1 MSLTRADRVR
11 GALYGLLVGDA
22 LGVPYEFKPPH
33 QLPPLDEIDMTPP
46 AGFARSHAR
55 VPPGTWSD
63 DGAHALAL
71 LDSLLTCGRL
81 ELDDFAQR
89 LIGWYRSGRY
99 AVGGDVFDVGIQTSA
114 AIERLERGV
123 PPHQAGGAHELENG
137 NGSFMRVAPLALWHT
152 GSDEQLV
159 ADAHAQSLPTHRHP
173 RSQVACAFLCLV
185 LREVLD
191 GAADPD
197 AALSSVKAKLE
208 RCYAT
213 QPAHTQELKII
224 CNAAHR
230 SAPTGTG
237 YVVDTF
243 WSALHVARRTSF
255 AEAVRAAVAL
265 GHDTDTTAC
274 VAGAIAGAVHGC
286 DAIPTGWVSV
296 LRGREVTDSLAAS
309 LCTPRSRSWPTGE
322 RVSSSLSGSLSRQ
335 NACGS
340 RRAQVV
346 GRGPKSPSGT
356 PHSAVLSRVRTSH
369 RVGRWA
375 EH

>member
-1 MSLTRADRVR
+1 MSLTQTDRVR

-63 DGAHALAL
+63 DGAQALAL

-89 LIGWYRSGRY
+89 LVGWYRNGRY
-99 AVGGDVFDVGIQTSA
+99 AVDGDVFDVGIQTRA
-114 AIERLERGV
+114 AIGRLERGV
-123 PPHQAGGAHELENG
+123 PPHEAGGAYEGDNG
-137 NGSFMRVAPLALWHT
+137 NGALMRVAPLALWHA
-152 GSDEQLV
+152 GPDEDLV
-159 ADAHAQSLPTHRHP
+159 ADAHFQSLPTHRHP
-173 RSQVACAFLCLV
+173 RSQVACAFFCLV

-197 AALSSVKAKLE
+197 AAVWNAKAKLE

-213 QPAHTQELKII
+213 QPAHTQELNII
-224 CNAAHR
+224 CNAAYR

-243 WSALHVARRTSF
+243 WSALYAARSATF
-255 AEAVRAAVAL
+255 AEAMRAAVAL
-265 GHDTDTTAC
+265 GYDTDTTAC
-274 VAGAIAGAVHGC
+274 VAGAVAGAMRGYG
-286 DAIPTGWVSV
+286 AIPEVWLDA
-296 LRGREVTDSLAAS
+296 LRGRDVVDELVAG
-309 LCTPRSRSWPTGE
+309 LCLRAESR
-322 RVSSSLSGSLSRQ
+322 
-335 NACGS
+335 A
-340 RRAQVV
+340 
-346 GRGPKSPSGT
+346 
-356 PHSAVLSRVRTSH
+356 
-369 RVGRWA
+369 
-375 EH
+375 

>member
-1 MSLTRADRVR
+1 MSLTRTDRVR
-11 GALYGLLVGDA
+11 GAPYGLLVGDA
-22 LGVPYEFKPPH
+22 LGVPYEFNPP
-33 QLPPLDEIDMTPP
+33 QRLPSLHEIDMTPP

-81 ELDDFAQR
+81 NLDDFAQR
-89 LIGWYRSGRY
+89 LVGWYRNGRY
-99 AVGGDVFDVGIQTSA
+99 AVDGDVFDVGIQTGA
-114 AIERLERGV
+114 AIGRLESGV
-123 PPHQAGGAHELENG
+123 PPHEAGGVHEGENG
-137 NGSFMRVAPLALWHT
+137 NGSLMRVAPLALWHA
-152 GSDEQLV
+152 GPDEDLV

-185 LREVLD
+185 LCEVLD

-197 AALSSVKAKLE
+197 AAVWNAKAKLE

-213 QPAHTQELKII
+213 QPAHAQELKII
-224 CNAAHR
+224 CNAVHR

-243 WSALHVARRTSF
+243 WSALYAARSATF

-274 VAGAIAGAVHGC
+274 VAGAVAGAMRGYG
-286 DAIPTGWVSV
+286 AIPEAWLDA
-296 LRGREVTDSLAAS
+296 LRGRDVVDELVAG
-309 LCTPRSRSWPTGE
+309 LC
-322 RVSSSLSGSLSRQ
+322 V
-335 NACGS
+335 
-340 RRAQVV
+340 RA
-346 GRGPKSPSGT
+346 
-356 PHSAVLSRVRTSH
+356 
-369 RVGRWA
+369 
-375 EH
+375 E